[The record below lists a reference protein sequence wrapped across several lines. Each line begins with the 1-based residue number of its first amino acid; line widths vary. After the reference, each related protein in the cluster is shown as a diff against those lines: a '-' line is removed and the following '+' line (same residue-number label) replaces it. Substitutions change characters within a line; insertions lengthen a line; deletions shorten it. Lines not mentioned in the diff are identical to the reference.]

1 LIVLDASVAV
11 SWLLSEGAASEL
23 DRQLAERRI
32 VVPAYW
38 TAEVGNAILK
48 ALRRKTIPQ
57 ERLSIIESN
66 LDILNLTIEPPVG
79 VASVLPLVAF
89 AREQGLSAYDAGY
102 VHLAWKRG
110 ATLASFDKAMRT
122 AAERLGIQLIMI

>member
-32 VVPAYW
+32 IVPAYW

-66 LDILNLTIEPPVG
+66 LDILNLTIEPVA

-122 AAERLGIQLIMI
+122 AAERLGIQLTMI

>member
-1 LIVLDASVAV
+1 MNYFSR
-11 SWLLSEGAASEL
+11 SFRGGATPLPVE
-23 DRQLAERRI
+23 
-32 VVPAYW
+32 
-38 TAEVGNAILK
+38 
-48 ALRRKTIPQ
+48 PQ
-57 ERLSIIESN
+57 PLPV
-66 LDILNLTIEPPVG
+66 EPPVG

-110 ATLASFDKAMRT
+110 ATLASFDKAMRA